1 MLKYFQISFRDKE
14 TLNNKEYNLKGLLV
28 GLNLTL
34 RLKQLKYIKNQRINL
49 EFSDTDTEIEEELK
63 SNDTNQ
69 ISRDNSL
76 YRKYNYSVCNINARL
91 TKEEQNELFNNENY
105 LKDLLLMSII
115 QLKKIWNFQGWSEG
129 DLDLIQKEIIEKDF
143 KFSIE
148 LLKATNNIRSNKVV
162 IFADFFK
169 DFCNLELKL
178 FKKRDLIDNQLLFK
192 AQILSPFM
200 FNMYSIVLGGIL
212 WVEEDE
218 FDINSLFVGLVY
230 KIKIV
235 NNKFEFVTRPE
246 KTEKKA
252 VQYLVDSF
260 RYETNELDSMEFYK
274 KAMMTPN

>member
-69 ISRDNSL
+69 IFRDNSL

-143 KFSIE
+143 NFSIE

-169 DFCNLELKL
+169 EYCNIELKL
-178 FKKRDLIDNQLLFK
+178 FKKRDLIDNQLLLK
-192 AQILSPFM
+192 AQICSPFM
-200 FNMYSIVLGGIL
+200 FNVYASVLGAIL

-235 NNKFEFVTRPE
+235 NNKFEFVIRPE
-246 KTEKKA
+246 TTERKE
-252 VQYLVDSF
+252 VQYLVDCY
-260 RYETNELDSMEFYK
+260 RYETSVADSEDLFK
-274 KAMMTPN
+274 KAMMT

>member
-1 MLKYFQISFRDKE
+1 MLKYFEISFRDND
-14 TLNNKEYNLKGLLV
+14 TINNKEFNSKGLLV
-28 GLNLTL
+28 GINLTY

-49 EFSDTDTEIEEELK
+49 EFSDTQTEIEEELK

-69 ISRDNSL
+69 ISKNNSL
-76 YRKYNYSVCNINARL
+76 YLKYNSTVCNIDARL
-91 TKEEQNELFNNENY
+91 TKEEQNKLFSSENY
-105 LKDLLLMSII
+105 LKNLLLLSII
-115 QLKKIWNFQGWSEG
+115 QLKKIWNIQGWREN
-129 DLDLIQKEIIEKDF
+129 DLDFIQKEIIEADF
-143 KFSIE
+143 SFSIE
-148 LLKATNNIRSNKVV
+148 LLKATNNVRSNKVV
-162 IFADFFK
+162 VFAEFFK
-169 DFCNLELKL
+169 EYCNLELKL
-178 FKKRDLIDNQLLFK
+178 FKKRDLVDNQLLFK

-200 FNMYSIVLGGIL
+200 FNMYALVLGGIL

-218 FDINSLFVGLVY
+218 FDINSFFVGLVY

-246 KTEKKA
+246 TTEKKA